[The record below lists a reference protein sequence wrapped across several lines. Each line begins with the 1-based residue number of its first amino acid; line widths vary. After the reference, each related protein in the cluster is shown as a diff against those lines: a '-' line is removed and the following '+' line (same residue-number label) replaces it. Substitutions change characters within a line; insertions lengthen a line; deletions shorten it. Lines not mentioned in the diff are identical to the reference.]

1 LHSAT
6 AVQTAFCK
14 GIWLY
19 GPPGVGKS
27 HSVREYCDEHDRELF
42 IKQQNKWFDGYNGQ
56 SAILL
61 DDLDS

>member
-27 HSVREYCDEHDRELF
+27 HAIREYCDEHDRELF
-42 IKQQNKWFDGYNGQ
+42 IKQQNKWFDGYNG
-56 SAILL
+56 
-61 DDLDS
+61 